1 MLAGQLHP
9 SSTRVCASPTHARPR
24 PVLALPP
31 RFLHYISRRAWQ
43 LVESARQ
50 GARRAVEYGSSELRK
65 RACRQECVRIVVE
78 PERNRLHSCLLNQGL
93 IGGLTLYRLS
103 ICEIVEA
110 RKCTRYQ
117 SSQIFR
123 LPSARVARGTR
134 SRIYR
139 HTARSRV
146 ASTIVR

>member
-1 MLAGQLHP
+1 MTAGQLHP
-9 SSTRVCASPTHARPR
+9 SSSRVCASPTHARPR

-31 RFLHYISRRAWQ
+31 RFLHHINRRAWQ

-50 GARRAVEYGSSELRK
+50 GARRTVEYGSSELRK
-65 RACRQECVRIVVE
+65 RACRQECVRIVIKSK
-78 PERNRLHSCLLNQGL
+78 RNRLRSCLLNQGL
-93 IGGLTLYRLS
+93 IERLTLYRLS
-103 ICEIVEA
+103 ICEIAEA

-123 LPSARVARGTR
+123 MPSARVARGTR
-134 SRIYR
+134 SRIHR
-139 HTARSRV
+139 HTARRRV

>member
-1 MLAGQLHP
+1 MVGRLHP

-31 RFLHYISRRAWQ
+31 RFLHHISRRAWQ

-50 GARRAVEYGSSELRK
+50 GARRTVEYGSSELRK
-65 RACRQECVRIVVE
+65 RACRQECVRIVIK
-78 PERNRLHSCLLNQGL
+78 PKRNRLRSRLLNQGL
-93 IGGLTLYRLS
+93 NGGQALHRLS
-103 ICEIVEA
+103 LGEIVET

-117 SSQIFR
+117 SSQVLR
-123 LPSARVARGTR
+123 LPSARVAEGTR
-134 SRIYR
+134 SRIHR

-146 ASTIVR
+146 AGTVVR